1 MPVIRHADVAAEP
14 FKGGATYRTLVGD
27 GEGSTPIRLGVQ
39 TSPPGY
45 ATPTHSHPYM
55 ETVTVLEGAGEAW
68 IEGSDSIVALAPG
81 TTCVFPANT
90 PHWFRAT
97 GDAPLVTLG
106 VHASPNRI
114 VDVRRNAADGAG
126 GASSVSR

>member
-1 MPVIRHADVAAEP
+1 MPVIRLDDVVPES
-14 FKGGATYRTLVGD
+14 FKGGATYRTLVGNPN
-27 GEGSTPIRLGVQ
+27 GSTPIRMGVQ

-68 IEGSDSIVALAPG
+68 ISGSDAIIALAPG

-90 PHWFRAT
+90 SHWFRAI
-97 GDAPLVTLG
+97 GDTPLVTLG
-106 VHASPNRI
+106 VHASPHRI
-114 VDVRRNAADGAG
+114 VDVQGKE
-126 GASSVSR
+126 